1 MKTVKITL
9 ELTIS
14 ADEVSAMVLRDILPG
29 KDTTMISDSVGIYD
43 YEPSEKVV
51 SVEVS

>member
-14 ADEVSAMVLRDILPG
+14 ADEVSAMVLKDILPG
-29 KDTTMISDSVGIYD
+29 KDTSMIGETTGIYD